1 MSFWKEF
8 AIGDLFERSKTHL
21 IKTPAKFL
29 KSSES
34 KNDSFPIANVTASSY
49 NNGISCW
56 LEDAGEVKDKKKVGF
71 LTIVDETNP
80 GVCFYQKDFF
90 VSNSLTSFLV
100 VKSQT
105 LKRLL
110 DSNVRY
116 YDFIGKTIELALRN
130 RVHGWT
136 IGTSAKRTRSIS
148 FDFDRELILLPV
160 IACSESEAVWH
171 DDDGTPITLD
181 VNKISY
187 LLSEAKKASE
197 EKAKEQSKAQKKL
210 LNIQLEQNKNAI
222 SSFNYKPNNAG
233 FWKEFAIGD
242 IFSKS
247 SAHKI
252 SAKMKELKTSDN
264 KNDVFC
270 IANVTASACNNG
282 IACWLED
289 KGEVFFNKKTGFITM
304 SQDGSGAGAAFFQ
317 KDFFV
322 STGANAMLIIRNDRL
337 KKKADS
343 NDDVY
348 SFLASEIT
356 VCLKNRLHGYLYKVS
371 NDFDRE
377 LILLPVIACSESEAV
392 WHDDDGTPITLDVNK
407 ISYLLKRAEDAKKQ
421 KALAEREV
429 KAKKIKSEIDDNNR
443 ALSNLGYKKKDGQ
456 FWKSFSLESLFSR
469 SKNHLIKVPAKFVES
484 SDVKNELFSVAN
496 VTASGF
502 NNGIVCYLKNEG
514 DVLLKKQN
522 RLITIAT
529 DAAYAGTAF
538 FQKNDFVST
547 GHSDILLFKNEKLSL
562 FKDDVF
568 YFISSVL
575 TASLRNRTHGFLR
588 SISSDFDRELILLPV
603 IACSESEAVWHDDDG
618 TPITLDVDK
627 ISYLLLKGK
636 EKKLEEELSKV
647 SA

>member
-1 MSFWKEF
+1 MNFWKEF

-110 DSNVRY
+110 DSNVSY
-116 YDFIGKTIELALRN
+116 YDFIGKTIEFALRN

-160 IACSESEAVWH
+160 IACSESEAIWH

-270 IANVTASACNNG
+270 IANVTASAYNNG

-304 SQDGSGAGAAFFQ
+304 SQNGSGAGAAFFQ

-356 VCLKNRLHGYLYKVS
+356 ACLKNRLHGYLYKVS
-371 NDFDRE
+371 N
-377 LILLPVIACSESEAV
+377 
-392 WHDDDGTPITLDVNK
+392 
-407 ISYLLKRAEDAKKQ
+407 
-421 KALAEREV
+421 
-429 KAKKIKSEIDDNNR
+429 
-443 ALSNLGYKKKDGQ
+443 
-456 FWKSFSLESLFSR
+456 
-469 SKNHLIKVPAKFVES
+469 
-484 SDVKNELFSVAN
+484 
-496 VTASGF
+496 
-502 NNGIVCYLKNEG
+502 
-514 DVLLKKQN
+514 
-522 RLITIAT
+522 
-529 DAAYAGTAF
+529 
-538 FQKNDFVST
+538 
-547 GHSDILLFKNEKLSL
+547 
-562 FKDDVF
+562 
-568 YFISSVL
+568 
-575 TASLRNRTHGFLR
+575 
-588 SISSDFDRELILLPV
+588 DFDRELILLPV